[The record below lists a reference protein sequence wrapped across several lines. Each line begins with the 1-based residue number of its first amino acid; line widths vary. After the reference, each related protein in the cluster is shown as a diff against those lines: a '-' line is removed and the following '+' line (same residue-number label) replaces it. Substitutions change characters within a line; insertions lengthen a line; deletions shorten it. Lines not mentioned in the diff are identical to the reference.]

1 MLSIPANGLAFG
13 VDKTRRERF
22 SLRQARY
29 YALGQ
34 TIAGMA
40 AEAKKKGDSFRMLD
54 IGIQHGVSRRYIERH
69 ADTEQIEY
77 HGADLALLPTIYRPD
92 SWTLYT
98 GDLTEGYPQ
107 IPSDHFDVV
116 ICEQVLEHLPSVE
129 TAMKALSRVL
139 KPGGTMIVGVP
150 IFPLGLHLARR
161 HIVPIIDAI
170 NPWARSRGHL
180 QAFSLRSFTN
190 LLEEHAGVEITEMRG
205 FRIISGGIL
214 RPLENQQWWWK
225 MNCKL
230 GKMLPSLCIET
241 QVLATKPQSEAA
253 TLSKAA

>member
-13 VDKTRRERF
+13 VDSTRRERY

-29 YALGQ
+29 FALGE
-34 TIAGMA
+34 TVGPLA
-40 AEAKKKGDSFRMLD
+40 ADAKKQGETFRMLD

-69 ADTEQIEY
+69 PDTDQIDY

-107 IPSDHFDVV
+107 IPSNHFDVV
-116 ICEQVLEHLPSVE
+116 VCEQVLEHLPTVE

-150 IFPLGLHLARR
+150 IFPFGLHLARR
-161 HIVPIIDAI
+161 HIVPIIDAL

-180 QAFSLRSFTN
+180 QAFSLRSFTS
-190 LLEEHAGVEITEMRG
+190 LLKEHAEVEVQETRG
-205 FRIISGGIL
+205 FRIISGGVL

-230 GKMLPSLCIET
+230 GKMMPGLCIET
-241 QVLATKPQSEAA
+241 QVVATKPQAEVASVR
-253 TLSKAA
+253 KAA